1 MVKAVKDVQDE
12 RNHQSATVYGGL
24 RAGAI
29 GLGLGAVGSIAL
41 QRSGVKAYRSLTLPL
56 KAFAL
61 TSVTTAAF
69 IIGADSASREYELA
83 KYSIGS
89 DSDLAREARQGMQL
103 EREAGIA
110 GETQQNRPTLSTR
123 DALIEF
129 GKTHRYGVVFG
140 AWAASMVGSFGYI
153 SMTPLSFAQKL
164 VQARMV
170 AQGLTVAVLIASAG
184 LSAIPSTAS
193 GESEDQVKRRER
205 EESMF
210 RWKKGSQHDLE
221 HSASLT
227 K

>member
-1 MVKAVKDVQDE
+1 MVKAIKDVQDE

-24 RAGAI
+24 RAGGI
-29 GLGLGAVGSIAL
+29 GLGLGVVGSIAL

-83 KYSIGS
+83 KYSIGT
-89 DSDLAREARQGMQL
+89 DSDLAREAREGMRL

-110 GETQQNRPTLSTR
+110 GQENRSALTTR

-129 GKTHRYGVVFG
+129 GKNHRYGVVFG

-153 SMTPLSFAQKL
+153 SMTPLSFTQKL